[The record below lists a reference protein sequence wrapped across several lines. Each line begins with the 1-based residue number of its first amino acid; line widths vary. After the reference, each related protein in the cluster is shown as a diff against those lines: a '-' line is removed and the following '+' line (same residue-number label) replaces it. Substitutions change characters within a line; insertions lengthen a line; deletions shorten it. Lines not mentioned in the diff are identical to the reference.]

1 MEEQVDQQQPQ
12 EPTAPAPPPEAAE
25 PAPSADLE
33 AQPSPEVLEL
43 RDRLKKAEGEVN
55 RQTRRANFAIGQM
68 DAFFR
73 QQQPAP
79 ADPEPQQNTFGD
91 DQVSYVKAHAAWTSK
106 QTTQQAIAQDRQLR
120 LEQAKQAEQGFINQE
135 KLDRINQGGPEVYAA
150 CNTLGEAGCVFGTTM
165 NDALFASENFD

>member
-1 MEEQVDQQQPQ
+1 MEEQVPQQQLE
-12 EPTAPAPPPEAAE
+12 EPKAPAPPPEAAE
-25 PAPSADLE
+25 PAPSADLAE
-33 AQPSPEVLEL
+33 PQTSPEVLEL

-79 ADPEPQQNTFGD
+79 ADPEPQQNGFGD
-91 DQVSYVKAHAAWTSK
+91 DQVSYVKAHAAWTAK
-106 QTTQQAIAQDRQLR
+106 QTTQQAIAQDRQQR

-135 KLDRINQGGPEVYAA
+135 K
-150 CNTLGEAGCVFGTTM
+150 
-165 NDALFASENFD
+165 